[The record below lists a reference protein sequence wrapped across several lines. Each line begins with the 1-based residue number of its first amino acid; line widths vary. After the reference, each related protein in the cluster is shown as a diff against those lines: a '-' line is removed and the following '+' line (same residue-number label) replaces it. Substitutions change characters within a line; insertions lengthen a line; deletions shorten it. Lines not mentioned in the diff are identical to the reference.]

1 MVFKSRDGHGELD
14 ELTFTRIVSVATFL
28 LGGYGLYLMLTN
40 PAVFFKDVWGYVLFG
55 MTACTVINYSYL
67 CIAGRSF
74 FQYVLQNRKK

>member
-14 ELTFTRIVSVATFL
+14 ERTFTRIVSGATVL

-55 MTACTVINYSYL
+55 MTACTVINYSIM
-67 CIAGRSF
+67 CIVGLSI
-74 FQYVLQNRKK
+74 FQHVLQNRKK